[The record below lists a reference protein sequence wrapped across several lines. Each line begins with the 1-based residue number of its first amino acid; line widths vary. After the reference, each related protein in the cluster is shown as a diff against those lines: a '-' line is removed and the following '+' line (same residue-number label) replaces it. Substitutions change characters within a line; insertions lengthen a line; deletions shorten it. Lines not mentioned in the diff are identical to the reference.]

1 MSTHTQE
8 VFTQDEFLQQPF
20 LFKYGP
26 RLMWAIGLLMA
37 TAFYFVAAW
46 RIEEGRRGV
55 YDIALRTAQTAAEAT
70 QDSLGRTLG
79 GLEQTTRAI
88 EALAAKTPDNQE
100 TILRTARALGLL
112 PQNIE
117 AFVMSAKGDVIASTM
132 PTALQAQW
140 LDSIQ
145 RDVHSVRALN
155 GVHIFP
161 AFRADGHR
169 LLPLARSVT
178 LASSLARVVYLVNT
192 DELTAVAEK
201 AMGGKHSWLQI
212 IDTNGRPLL
221 STGTDISTPAF
232 APTVQAAMAK
242 PLDWASQR
250 LLVADTRGSMGL
262 SVRAGMREDEALASF
277 RERVDASWYIAIGV
291 SLFVLVMVGI
301 VSYALRRF
309 SVKERY
315 LRNLATVD
323 ILTEL
328 PNRRSF
334 HTLLAQACA
343 RYSHAGEPMGL
354 LFIDLDNFKHVNDT
368 LGHNAGDRL
377 LRQVARVLRTTIG
390 ERGRVCRLGGD
401 EFTVLL
407 PGVGSPSRVQ
417 RIGEAVTQALR
428 TPLDIAGLQV
438 QPRASVGIALMPMHA
453 HDAPD
458 LMRFADM
465 ALYQAKRNGKSC
477 AVVYDKSMASR
488 ELAEESFMR
497 ELEQAIRNDELYLEY
512 QPKFQMA
519 NKALSGFEALVRWR
533 HPKRGVVPPGEFIAL
548 AERSGLIGDL
558 GAWVLAHA
566 LKQIQS
572 WHSQGFGW
580 QRVAV
585 NVSPLQ
591 LRNNQFLAY
600 LKQVLAQCEVPGSCL
615 QIELTECSLANDPAK
630 AQELVRE
637 LRSLGVKVAV
647 DDFGTGYSSLG
658 ALQNFE
664 LDYLKID
671 RSFVTALHTP
681 KGQEICRAVISFGH
695 ALGLHVIAEG
705 VESDEQSEWLLLAQ
719 CDEVQGYRYGKP
731 MTPREAIRKV
741 LACSTSVPAM
751 GWEASFE
758 TAPDANAGV
767 AGPTPTGY
775 SKVSSAA
782 QRVTDH

>member
-20 LFKYGP
+20 LFRYGP
-26 RLMWAIGLLMA
+26 WLMWAIGLLMA
-37 TAFYFVAAW
+37 AAFYFVAAW

-79 GLEQTTRAI
+79 GLEQATRAI
-88 EALAAKTPDNQE
+88 EALAAKTPESQE
-100 TILRTARALGLL
+100 TILRAARTLGLL

-117 AFVMSAKGDVIASTM
+117 AFAVSAKGDIIASTL
-132 PTALQAQW
+132 PVEPQAQW
-140 LDSIQ
+140 LDSI
-145 RDVHSVRALN
+145 RHDVHSVRPPDGA
-155 GVHIFP
+155 HMFP
-161 AFRADGHR
+161 AIPANGHR
-169 LLPLARSVT
+169 MLPLARSVT
-178 LASSLARVVYLVNT
+178 LAGIRARMVYLVNT

-212 IDTNGRPLL
+212 VDANERPLL
-221 STGTDISTPAF
+221 STRTDIAASAF
-232 APTVQAAMAK
+232 ALTVEAAMAR

-250 LLVADTRGSMGL
+250 FLVADTHGSMGL
-262 SVRAGMREDEALASF
+262 SVRAGVREDEVLVSF

-291 SLFVLVMVGI
+291 SLFVLTMVGI

-334 HTLLAQACA
+334 HTLLAQACD
-343 RYSHAGEPMGL
+343 RYSRAGEPMGL

-368 LGHNAGDRL
+368 LGHNTGDRL
-377 LRQVARVLRTTIG
+377 LRQVARVLCTTIG

-407 PGVGSPSRVQ
+407 PGVRSASHAQ

-453 HDAPD
+453 HEAPD

-497 ELEQAIRNDELYLEY
+497 ELEQAIRDDELYLEY
-512 QPKFQMA
+512 QPKFHMA

-548 AERSGLIGDL
+548 AERSGLINDL

-566 LKQIQS
+566 VKQIQS
-572 WHSQGFGW
+572 WHNQGFGW

-591 LRNNQFLAY
+591 LRDNQFIAY
-600 LKQVLAQCEVPGSCL
+600 VKRVLARCEVPGGCL
-615 QIELTECSLANDPAK
+615 QIELTEGSLANDPAK

-658 ALQNFE
+658 ALQDFE
-664 LDYLKID
+664 LDCLKID

-705 VESDEQSEWLLLAQ
+705 VETDEQSEWLLLAQ

-731 MTPREAIRKV
+731 MAPREAIRRV

-758 TAPDANAGV
+758 TAPGVDADAAGSAP
-767 AGPTPTGY
+767 AGSP
-775 SKVSSAA
+775 KVSSAA
-782 QRVTDH
+782 QRVTEH